1 MKQSINLLRLSDCIN
16 MTCRSRSMIYSDIKK
31 GLFPQPFKLGGENS
45 RGSFFL
51 QQEINQLILARA
63 SGYTDQQ
70 IKSML
75 SKAHTQRSEIL
86 QLDFN
91 L

>member
-1 MKQSINLLRLSDCIN
+1 MKQSIKLLRLSDCID

-51 QQEINQLILARA
+51 KHEINQLILARA
-63 SGYTDQQ
+63 SGSTDQQ

-75 SKAHTQRSEIL
+75 VKAFTQRSENL
-86 QLDFN
+86 KSDFN
-91 L
+91 I